1 MGKNLSWFTTRL
13 TAASL
18 LSKRMEKLNDIS
30 VYCKPW
36 QEKKKKKTK
45 QESEKEM
52 GSHLEDFSLQISK

>member
-1 MGKNLSWFTTRL
+1 
-13 TAASL
+13 
-18 LSKRMEKLNDIS
+18 MEKLNDIS

-36 QEKKKKKTK
+36 QEKKKKKTTK